1 MLHSQPGLTFQ
12 ILKGENGEKI
22 DWKKKHANAWE
33 QDIELID
40 QLIGPSGDYL
50 MFELVVCSLKPQ
62 GNTWNILRNS
72 IRIKSAPDSNK
83 SQQTEQELR
92 ALRKTLMG
100 NEKRKRCFK
109 ILLDSLYYFSNENL
123 DQAYW
128 LATQMLLLPDFQ
140 RPQLLVFC
148 WAIIGTCLYQS
159 KALVFSEQKKLIALI
174 NAVNEIKKKLDTLQ
188 TNILSNVVSSTGRS
202 IATLQGYLDRHK

>member
-1 MLHSQPGLTFQ
+1 
-12 ILKGENGEKI
+12 
-22 DWKKKHANAWE
+22 
-33 QDIELID
+33 
-40 QLIGPSGDYL
+40 

-202 IATLQGYLDRHK
+202 IATLQGYLDRHKLKKSHSCPKALSIPAIPLIIEPMTRNRPRFSKTQNTFFSARIHF